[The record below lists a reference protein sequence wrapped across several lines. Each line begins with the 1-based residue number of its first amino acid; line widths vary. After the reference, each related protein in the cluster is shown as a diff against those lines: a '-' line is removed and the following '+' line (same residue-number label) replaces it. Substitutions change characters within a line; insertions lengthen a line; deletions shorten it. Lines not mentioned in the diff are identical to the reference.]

1 MAGSDWPVCLL
12 ASSYSRWSA
21 TVQDFV
27 GELSQADRDAIL
39 GANAIEVYR
48 LMIRFS
54 HHARGMH

>member
-1 MAGSDWPVCLL
+1 
-12 ASSYSRWSA
+12 
-21 TVQDFV
+21 
-27 GELSQADRDAIL
+27 LSQADRDAIL